1 MKTRVQAHCCYK
13 LLYHLVFIP
22 KYRHR
27 LLKSGV
33 GSYCEQVILGVIS
46 DKYEDVIIE
55 EVEVMDDHVHIL
67 ITIPPKYAILDI
79 VKNLKA
85 DSSRIMRKK
94 FDFLKRGGREA
105 MWSVGFFISSVGLNE
120 TMIKNYVRHQREQD
134 EGQLVEL

>member
-1 MKTRVQAHCCYK
+1 MLAV
-13 LLYHLVFIP
+13 
-22 KYRHR
+22 
-27 LLKSGV
+27 
-33 GSYCEQVILGVIS
+33 YCKQVMLGVIS
-46 DKYEDVIIE
+46 DRYEDVIVEKI
-55 EVEVMDDHVHIL
+55 EVMDDHVHIL
-67 ITIPPKYAILDI
+67 ITIPPKYAISDF

-85 DSSRIMRKK
+85 DTSRIMRKK